1 MPIVDRT
8 VSLADRYPL
17 WSGLV
22 VFCLQ
27 IGVRGPGLGQSA
39 LWLDESLSLLR
50 TNFSTQ
56 HLLRFSA
63 TNENP
68 PAYNLMLSAWVE
80 LFGLTETGARSLSLL
95 ASALAGVFLF
105 LLARR
110 FFSAEVAVLASL
122 LYLDAG
128 MVLNYAQEARSYS
141 LVLLLCVVS
150 FYVYFALLER
160 PSVWRAAILSVVNA
174 LAVYTHFTVAIAFL
188 AQLVGLAAVRP
199 PARTAGLY
207 IVSQIAAVGLFSP
220 WIPVLVDRAPVPGV
234 YWLGPP
240 GRAQLL
246 DAIVQLGGGPAAVA
260 AEAGLVVVGAWIL
273 MLRGVDHR
281 GLGPRVFALAWWGIA
296 SVLLCFVIAQW
307 TPIFL
312 PRYVLFAL
320 PGITLLTAVMLEV
333 AVPSRAWR
341 WAAGIA
347 LAVSS
352 FMHADLSALPKPDWR
367 VVSAVVQ
374 DLRRENDLVFVSPP
388 SGCPTFGFYFDR
400 ASFLGPQKLVRG
412 LRAQGVHCV
421 EQVPD
426 LGATRWGRPEAIV
439 LVLKP
444 NSKID
449 VDATARDRGYRVT
462 SERAIDRVRVVSLAR
477 AT

>member
-8 VSLADRYPL
+8 VSLAERYPFG
-17 WSGLV
+17 SGLV
-22 VFCLQ
+22 FFCLQ
-27 IGVRGPGLGQSA
+27 IGVRGPGLRQSA
-39 LWLDESLSLLR
+39 LRLDESLSLLR

-68 PAYNLMLSAWVE
+68 PAYNLILSTWVE
-80 LFGLTETGARSLSLL
+80 LFGLTETGAHSLSLL

-110 FFSAEVAVLASL
+110 FFSAEAAVLASL
-122 LYLDAG
+122 LYLGAG
-128 MVLNYAQEARSYS
+128 MVLNDAHEARSYS
-141 LVLLLCVVS
+141 LVLLLRVVS

-160 PSVWRAAILSVVNA
+160 PSAWRAALLALVNA

-199 PARTAGLY
+199 PLRTVGLY
-207 IVSQIAAVGLFSP
+207 IVSQVVAVGLFSP
-220 WIPVLVDRAPVPGV
+220 WLPVLIDRVPIAGV
-234 YWLGPP
+234 YWLGTP
-240 GRAQLL
+240 GRAQLV
-246 DAIVQLGGGPAAVA
+246 DAMVQLGGGPAAVA

-273 MLRGVDHR
+273 MQRRVDR
-281 GLGPRVFALAWWGIA
+281 PGPGSRVFVLAWWGVA

-320 PGITLLTAVMLEV
+320 PGIILLTAVMLEV
-333 AVPSRAWR
+333 AVRGRAWR

-352 FMHADLSALPKPDWR
+352 YWFGGFVHGVCIASDRSR
-367 VVSAVVQ
+367 IS
-374 DLRRENDLVFVSPP
+374 RELDGANRIP
-388 SGCPTFGFYFDR
+388 SCW
-400 ASFLGPQKLVRG
+400 
-412 LRAQGVHCV
+412 C
-421 EQVPD
+421 
-426 LGATRWGRPEAIV
+426 
-439 LVLKP
+439 
-444 NSKID
+444 
-449 VDATARDRGYRVT
+449 
-462 SERAIDRVRVVSLAR
+462 
-477 AT
+477 